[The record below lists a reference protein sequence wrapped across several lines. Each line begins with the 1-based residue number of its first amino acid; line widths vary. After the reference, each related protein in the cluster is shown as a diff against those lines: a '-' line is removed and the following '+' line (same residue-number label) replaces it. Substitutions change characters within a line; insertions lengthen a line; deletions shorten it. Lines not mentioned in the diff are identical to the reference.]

1 MQFREPR
8 HAELPSGAAPVRAAC
23 SGSASARLTQ
33 GCSPGQVLSD
43 PTGMSTQ
50 LSEHSLCSSPRT
62 APFSL
67 PTSVG
72 SPDLL
77 HAVPHEDDTGQLCEG
92 LYDVEVAQWADLKER
107 HAVLLGVRPCLLCRH
122 LPFEG
127 QVKSVSHQDPGHP
140 WGMLRKEKHT
150 WKNNHGLS
158 SVRAAN
164 CA

>member
-1 MQFREPR
+1 MHHHCVHPVGHGEGFQVTLDGDGQRQLVDEV
-8 HAELPSGAAPVRAAC
+8 HGGAGND
-23 SGSASARLTQ
+23 GSAA
-33 GCSPGQVLSD
+33 QVL
-43 PTGMSTQ
+43 Q
-50 LSEHSLCSSPRT
+50 AEH
-62 APFSL
+62 
-67 PTSVG
+67 SVG

-140 WGMLRKEKHT
+140 WGMLIYFLYPSIDSIK
-150 WKNNHGLS
+150 
-158 SVRAAN
+158 
-164 CA
+164 